1 MLLYGR
7 LHGILA
13 RTIYLVEFKMAAS
26 GMLAEFKVGEISQA
40 LLSKPKK
47 KKVEVKENSELDA
60 LFSTA
65 GLFQP
70 QFISAASRSKVSLLC
85 I

>member
-1 MLLYGR
+1 
-7 LHGILA
+7 
-13 RTIYLVEFKMAAS
+13 
-26 GMLAEFKVGEISQA
+26 MLAGYKVGEISQA
-40 LLSKPKK
+40 LLTKPKK
-47 KKVEVKENSELDA
+47 KKAENKENSELDA

-70 QFISAASRSKVSLLC
+70 QFVSAASISKVSLC

>member
-1 MLLYGR
+1 
-7 LHGILA
+7 
-13 RTIYLVEFKMAAS
+13 MAAS

-47 KKVEVKENSELDA
+47 KKVERKENSELDA

-70 QFISAASRSKVSLLC
+70 QFVSAASISKVSLLC